1 MLLRQHEKLSLSQ
14 QCKILG
20 LSRSSIYYQK
30 RPIKNEDLELMRLID
45 EQYLK
50 RPVWGSR
57 SMTTFLRR
65 QGWKIN
71 RKRVQRLMRTMGLE
85 AVYPR
90 PKTSKAN
97 PEHKIYPYL
106 LRDLIIDRPNQVWA
120 TDITYVPMHRGFM
133 YLVAIMD
140 WHSRKVLSWRVSNTM
155 DTDFC
160 VEALEDAI
168 RIHGRPE
175 IFNTDQGSQFTSNI
189 FTGKLEEYGVK
200 ISMDGRGRYQDNIF
214 VERLWWTVKYHFLY
228 LHAFNS
234 GAELR
239 YGLKNWFNFYN
250 QERFHQSLGDKTPDE
265 VYYDR
270 TISEAVNF

>member
-133 YLVAIMD
+133 YLVVIID

-250 QERFHQSLGDKTPDE
+250 QERFHQSLDDKTPDE

>member
-1 MLLRQHEKLSLSQ
+1 MLLRQHEKLSLSR

-85 AVYPR
+85 AIYPR
-90 PKTSKAN
+90 PKTSKPH
-97 PEHKIYPYL
+97 PEHKTYPYL
-106 LRDLIIDRPNQVWA
+106 LRNLVIDRPNQVWA

-133 YLVAIMD
+133 YLVAIID
-140 WHSRKVLSWRVSNTM
+140 WHSRKVLSWRASNTL
-155 DTDFC
+155 DTNFC
-160 VEALEDAI
+160 IDALEEAI
-168 RIHGRPE
+168 QTHGCPE
-175 IFNTDQGSQFTSNI
+175 IFNTDQGSQFTSND
-189 FTGKLEEYGVK
+189 FTGKLEEHGIKV
-200 ISMDGRGRYQDNIF
+200 SMDGRGRYQDNIF
-214 VERLWWTVKYHFLY
+214 IERLWWTVKYHFLY
-228 LHAFNS
+228 LHAFNN

-239 YGLKNWFNFYN
+239 QGLKNWFNFYN

-265 VYYDR
+265 VYCDR
-270 TISEAVNF
+270 SIPVAA

>member
-1 MLLRQHEKLSLSQ
+1 
-14 QCKILG
+14 
-20 LSRSSIYYQK
+20 
-30 RPIKNEDLELMRLID
+30 MRLID

-155 DTDFC
+155 DSDFC

-189 FTGKLEEYGVK
+189 FTGKLEEYGIK

-234 GAELR
+234 GTELR

-265 VYYDR
+265 VYYDL

>member
-1 MLLRQHEKLSLSQ
+1 MKKLR
-14 QCKILG
+14 I
-20 LSRSSIYYQK
+20 
-30 RPIKNEDLELMRLID
+30 
-45 EQYLK
+45 
-50 RPVWGSR
+50 
-57 SMTTFLRR
+57 
-65 QGWKIN
+65 
-71 RKRVQRLMRTMGLE
+71 

-97 PEHKIYPYL
+97 PKHKIYPYL

-120 TDITYVPMHRGFM
+120 IDITYVPMHRGFM

-160 VEALEDAI
+160 VEALEEAI

-239 YGLKNWFNFYN
+239 NGLKNWFNFYN